1 MGVYCL
7 LLLCGLWGGC
17 LGVLCW
23 QFARAWLWLWF
34 IGVVVVLWLVFCRFV
49 SLLLLWVLALF
60 GICFGGALVLI
71 LWVLWLAGLLGL
83 GGFVL

>member
-1 MGVYCL
+1 M
-7 LLLCGLWGGC
+7 
-17 LGVLCW
+17 
-23 QFARAWLWLWF
+23 
-34 IGVVVVLWLVFCRFV
+34 VVVYRCGCGAVACFCRFV